1 MSGGLSA
8 ELPLSSVAR
17 RARRDTRVV
26 TIRRTTLVRLGVVA
40 LVLVALG
47 IGTAIG
53 LTVSSTSS
61 PPATHTDS
69 GGSKTRGGSTT
80 TVTRPLTS
88 TTTTNAASLPVVLS
102 CGPTPT
108 KTIRPTTLTIGCA
121 LGATTVT
128 SITWK
133 AWDSGAGGQGSG
145 LLNLN
150 NCQPDCA
157 HGTVNSVPAIVV
169 VFHIV
174 SGVFQDVSITPSQNV
189 PSTPKP
195 PATTSTT
202 LQGANPGTFPNT
214 TTTSTTT
221 SGPAPVF
228 ASQPGSGWGGN

>member
-1 MSGGLSA
+1 M
-8 ELPLSSVAR
+8 AR

-26 TIRRTTLVRLGVVA
+26 TIRRTTLVRLGLVA

-53 LTVSSTSS
+53 LTVSSRTS
-61 PPATHTDS
+61 PPAARTDS
-69 GGSKTRGGSTT
+69 GGSRTRGGSTT
-80 TVTRPLTS
+80 TVTRPLKS
-88 TTTTNAASLPVVLS
+88 TTTTVAPLPVVLS
-102 CGPTPT
+102 CGPTST
-108 KTIRPTTLTIGCA
+108 KTIRPTRITIGCA

-133 AWDSGAGGQGSG
+133 EWAGGAGGQGSG
-145 LLNLN
+145 LLNLD

-189 PSTPKP
+189 PSTP
-195 PATTSTT
+195 ATTSTT
-202 LQGANPGTFPNT
+202 LRGANPGTFPNS